1 MVNPIQRCF
10 SGLLTL
16 GRFLLVLLL
25 FQAIFLT
32 PPAVAVLRQHQDAPG
47 IMRYHSQES
56 LKDKSGRTWQVVLF
70 KKIIPGQPTRL
81 NLRLVGFPGMAEFTH
96 PQFLEIATAG
106 GKLLTAPD
114 VFAQAAPAPNV
125 GQYDVTDV
133 FAKLQADESL
143 TLSIPLNHGQPLSL
157 TIPKSLVIEWQLLIT
172 EIETDPPDFS
182 RHLEKSISNLI
193 PQPPSL
199 LDPPLPFKRGRVQ
212 CLSP

>member
-1 MVNPIQRCF
+1 MARLYIASPALSLTLTPMVYPIQQCF
-10 SGLLTL
+10 SRLLTL

-25 FQAIFLT
+25 FQVTFLT
-32 PPAVAVLRQHQDAPG
+32 PPAFAVLRQHQDAPG

-70 KKIIPGQPTRL
+70 KKIIPGQSTRL

-133 FAKLQADESL
+133 FTKLQADESVI
-143 TLSIPLNHGQPLSL
+143 LSISLNHRQSLSL

-172 EIETDPPDFS
+172 EIE
-182 RHLEKSISNLI
+182 
-193 PQPPSL
+193 
-199 LDPPLPFKRGRVQ
+199 G
-212 CLSP
+212 